1 MRSVASTAPSSEAMP
16 MSAALPLPSIE
27 AAIRSALGAGR
38 LEDARLLLRQALEI
52 EPQRADLL
60 GMLGQVE
67 HALGAPENAL
77 AAFDRALAIAP
88 QAAVLLINR
97 AAVLLASARSAD
109 AEADA
114 RRAVRLQPEA
124 FGAHLNLG
132 LALEAQQRYREAVP
146 SLEQALSLRP
156 GHPVALAA
164 QARCTF
170 RSEDAHCSVRPLLEA
185 ALRHYPDDA
194 ELGLM
199 LAESLLSDAEIEAS
213 LDVFDAVVRAEPTRP
228 ALASARL
235 IALHYDR
242 RTRPIDL
249 LQAAR
254 DWARRFTSTADR
266 LPARAP
272 GSPGPR
278 RLRIGWLSPR
288 FAEGPLVELV
298 LPAMEAIAA
307 LGVELRLYATHAVAN
322 TPAGERFRKL
332 DPGLRDVSGLGDDDL
347 LACLRNDGLD
357 VLIDLAGHAPGN
369 RLAVLSRRAAPLQ
382 VSWGD
387 WFGTT
392 GIAAMDLFVS
402 DDFLSPAGSE
412 SEFSEILLRL
422 PQGRFCYRPS
432 QSTPVPAPRDEAPLR
447 FVSFNRVSKL
457 SDAVLSVWAEVLR
470 GCTGAH
476 LQLRGGAFDDAA
488 ARDHFLQR
496 ARRRGLDTARLELI
510 GFRPHAEVLAAYQ
523 HADIALDPFPFSGCA
538 TSADALWMGVPVV
551 SWPGATLVSRQ
562 SGALLRHLDLDDC
575 IAHDAASYVRIA
587 LALAADKAHR
597 DRLRTDL
604 RRRITQRLDPAPFAA
619 SLVDS
624 LHAQLSRITG

>member
-1 MRSVASTAPSSEAMP
+1 
-16 MSAALPLPSIE
+16 MSAAPPLPSIE

-38 LEDARLLLRQALEI
+38 LEDARPLLRHALDI

-60 GMLGQVE
+60 GVLGQVE

-88 QAAVLLINR
+88 QATVLLINR
-97 AAVLLASARSAD
+97 AAVLLAVARSAD

-114 RRAVRLQPEA
+114 RLAARLQPDA

-164 QARCTF
+164 RARCTF

-213 LDVFDAVVRAEPTRP
+213 LDVFDAVVRAEPERP

-235 IALHYDR
+235 IALHYDP

-249 LQAAR
+249 LETAK
-254 DWARRFTSTADR
+254 DWAQRFTSAAER
-266 LPARAP
+266 SPACAP
-272 GSPGPR
+272 SEPG

-307 LGVELRLYATHAVAN
+307 LGVELRLYAAHAVAN
-322 TPAGERFRKL
+322 TPAGERFRRL
-332 DPGLRDVSGLGDDDL
+332 DPNLRDVSGLDDEAL
-347 LACLRNDGLD
+347 LALLRNDGLD
-357 VLIDLAGHAPGN
+357 VLMDLAGHAPGN

-392 GIAAMDLFVS
+392 GIAAMDLFIS
-402 DDFLSPAGSE
+402 DHFLSPVGSE
-412 SEFSEILLRL
+412 PDFSETLLHL

-432 QSTPVPAPRDEAPLR
+432 QSTPAPVPRDEAGLR

-457 SDAVLSVWAEVLR
+457 NDDVLSVWADILR
-470 GCTGAH
+470 RCPGAQ

-488 ARDHFLQR
+488 ARDHFLRR
-496 ARRRGLDTARLELI
+496 ARRHGLDTARLELV
-510 GFRPHAEVLAAYQ
+510 GFRPHAEVLLAYR

-551 SWPGATLVSRQ
+551 TWPGATLVSRQ
-562 SGALLRHLDLDDC
+562 SGALLKRLGLDDC

-587 LALAADKAHR
+587 LALADDTARR

-604 RRRITQRLDPAPFAA
+604 RRRITERLDPAPFAA
-619 SLVDS
+619 AIVDG
-624 LHAQLSRITG
+624 LRTQLSHIKG